1 MSALDR
7 DERVAIARLRAMGE
21 LLPTA
26 LDRRLADIGITS
38 FEFMLLEALA
48 EAEDR
53 TLRMTALALRTNAT
67 LPRLSR
73 VVTSLERKGLVVRSA
88 CESDRR
94 ATNATLTDDGVAVYR
109 EALPIH
115 TDAVRA
121 LVLGGLGDGGPGR
134 VADLALSILATLD
147 PDRTAAL
154 AEPACGA
161 DPAEGVADG
170 EGCAADPAPGTE
182 GVAAEPA
189 CSADPAPTAQA
200 PALSVP
206 ACGADPIPAPA
217 EAPCPAD
224 LVSARR

>member
-1 MSALDR
+1 M
-7 DERVAIARLRAMGE
+7 AIARLRAMGE

-26 LDRRLADIGITS
+26 LDRRLTDIGITS

-73 VVTSLERKGLVVRSA
+73 VVSSLERKGLIVRSA

-94 ATNATLTDDGVAVYR
+94 ATNATLTDDGVDVYR

-115 TDAVRA
+115 TDAVRTQ
-121 LVLGGLGDGGPGR
+121 VLGGLGEGGAGR

-154 AEPACGA
+154 AKPACNADPEPAA
-161 DPAEGVADG
+161 EESAEGEA
-170 EGCAADPAPGTE
+170 CAADPAPAVGD
-182 GVAAEPA
+182 GAEPA
-189 CSADPAPTAQA
+189 CAADP
-200 PALSVP
+200 VP
-206 ACGADPIPAPA
+206 ARAGA

-224 LVSARR
+224 PVLPGALA